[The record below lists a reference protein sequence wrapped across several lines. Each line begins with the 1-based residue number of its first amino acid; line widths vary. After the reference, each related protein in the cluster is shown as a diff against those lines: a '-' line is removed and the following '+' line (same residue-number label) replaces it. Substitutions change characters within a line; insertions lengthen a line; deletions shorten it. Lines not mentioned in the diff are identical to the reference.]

1 MPEALTSGLMQALGQ
16 PGLPV
21 LALTVAIAGIVRG
34 FTGFGTA
41 LIYLPVAAIFIPPAH
56 AILSLV
62 VLGLGSLIVLVPRA
76 WPKAEKADVGTL
88 SLGAIVVMPLGVAL
102 LAWLDEGTV
111 RWAVAGVA
119 TVTLVLLLSGWR
131 YRGHIGRVGQLGV
144 GGLSGLVGG
153 ATGLTGPVTIL
164 FYLGAADKR
173 AETVRANTIL
183 FLALMDIALI
193 VNFLVAGL
201 GGMQP
206 IWLGVL
212 LMPAYIFGARVG
224 ELLFRPG
231 LETTYRAT
239 ASVVIGLAIL
249 TGLPVFD

>member
-1 MPEALTSGLMQALGQ
+1 MPEALASDLLHALGQ
-16 PGLPV
+16 PGFPW
-21 LALTVAIAGIVRG
+21 LALTVAVAGVVRG

-41 LIYLPVAAIFIPPAH
+41 LIYMPVAAIFIPPAH

-62 VLGLGSLIVLVPRA
+62 VLGLGSLAVLVPRA
-76 WPKAEKADVGTL
+76 WPKAERTDVGIL
-88 SLGAIVVMPLGVAL
+88 SLGAMVLMPLGVAL

-119 TVTLVLLLSGWR
+119 SVTLALLLSGWR
-131 YRGHIGRVGQLGV
+131 YRGQVGRKGLLGV

-164 FYLGAADKR
+164 FYLGSANKR

-183 FLALMDIALI
+183 FLALMDMALI
-193 VNFLVAGL
+193 ANFLLAGL
-201 GGMQP
+201 GGTQP
-206 IWLGVL
+206 ILLGFV
-212 LMPAYIFGARVG
+212 LMPFYIFGARVG
-224 ELLFRPG
+224 ELLFKPG
-231 LETTYRAT
+231 QETTYRAA